1 VRCASDEPVNGKQI
15 VRATHCREAAY
26 FIGAPVPE
34 GPVPGSAPEP
44 LLDPPVVSLVELEP
58 EGEVDIVPDELPEPL
73 EGEVVP
79 YEELEPLEG
88 ELEPDDEPELLPL
101 FIEPHA
107 ASTKAHAKGMVHF
120 IIKILLKNIGGIAYK
135 ICMHANV

>member
-1 VRCASDEPVNGKQI
+1 MNGKQTAS
-15 VRATHCREAAY
+15 ATHCCERVY
-26 FIGAPVPE
+26 FVGAPVPE

-44 LLDPPVVSLVELEP
+44 VLDPPVVSLVELEP

-88 ELEPDDEPELLPL
+88 EVEPYDEPELLPVL
-101 FIEPHA
+101 VVPHA
-107 ASTKAHAKGMVHF
+107 ASTRAHARGMVHF
-120 IIKILLKNIGGIAYK
+120 IIKILLKNNGELHAKCACIRMCR
-135 ICMHANV
+135 ICQ